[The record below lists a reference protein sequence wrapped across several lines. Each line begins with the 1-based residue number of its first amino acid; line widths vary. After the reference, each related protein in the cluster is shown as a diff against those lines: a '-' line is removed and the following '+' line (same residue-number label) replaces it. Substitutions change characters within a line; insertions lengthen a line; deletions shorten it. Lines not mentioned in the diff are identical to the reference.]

1 MEIRRLPENL
11 INQIAAGEVV
21 ERPASAL
28 KELIENS
35 IDANATQID
44 IVLDDGGKSLIS
56 VSDNGI
62 GIEKNHIGLAVERHA
77 TSKLPTNNLNKINF
91 LGFRGEALPSIAA
104 VSQLNIQTKS
114 KNSND
119 AWALDVA
126 AGNFDEIYPS
136 SRQIGTIISVKNLFY
151 ATPARLKFLKSS
163 NLERSYCH
171 QIVLKQALV
180 NPLIGFRLQ
189 ADGRE
194 LLNIK
199 PENERDTNKSFL
211 NRIRNILGK
220 NFADEAIKIKN
231 SKAIKNQGFA
241 KINGFIGLPT
251 LNKSN
256 YSQQYLF
263 INGRS
268 IQDRNLSGAIRA
280 AYRDTLPKGR
290 FPVFCLYIEVPPE
303 FIDVNVHP
311 GKTEVRFEDNAIIRS
326 LLVGSISRELNISF
340 SQTTSE
346 ISKQAVEKFNTY
358 NQIKL
363 KDNFGNNENF
373 FSNNDLEPSI
383 KTIKETDNFEEQ
395 QVIDQNDDF
404 PLGVALAQFSK
415 NYIISRNSEGIVIV
429 DQHAAHERLVLEKMK
444 AARENKSLE
453 KQILLLPEVINLAPT
468 PLEMILEN
476 VELLS
481 DIGFIIEPF
490 GEGMIIVREVPAL
503 IGDADIKQIIIDLGD
518 DLSSTGLPTSYH
530 AKIDLILGNI
540 ACHRSVRSGRS
551 LNENEMNQ
559 LLREMER
566 TPNSGQCNHGRPT
579 SISLSLKDIEKLLHC
594 YFQQIYSYEF

>member
-1 MEIRRLPENL
+1 MEIRRLPENV

-44 IVLDDGGKSLIS
+44 IVLNDGGKSLIS

-62 GIEKNHIGLAVERHA
+62 GIEKNHIILAVERHA
-77 TSKLPTNNLNKINF
+77 TSKLPTNDLNKIEF

-114 KNSND
+114 NKSEE
-119 AWALDVA
+119 AWALDVV
-126 AGNFDEIYPS
+126 AGKFDDIYPS
-136 SRQIGTIISVKNLFY
+136 PRQLGTIISVKNLFF

-180 NPLIGFRLQ
+180 NPKIGFRLQ
-189 ADGRE
+189 ADGKE

-199 PENERDTNKSFL
+199 PESEIGSDEYFL

-220 NFADEAIKIKN
+220 SFADEAIKINN
-231 SKAIKNQGFA
+231 SKTLKNQDFL

-263 INGRS
+263 INRRS

-290 FPVFCLYIEVPPE
+290 FPIFCLYIDVPPE

-326 LLVGSISRELNISF
+326 LIVGSISRELNIHS
-340 SQTTSE
+340 SQTSSE
-346 ISKQAVEKFNTY
+346 LSKQAIEKFHTY
-358 NQIKL
+358 NEIKV
-363 KDNFGNNENF
+363 NENYDKVESF
-373 FSNNDLEPSI
+373 FSKKDFVPSVKPVNENNDL
-383 KTIKETDNFEEQ
+383 Q
-395 QVIDQNDDF
+395 DQRLDHQDEDF

-415 NYIISRNSEGIVIV
+415 NYIISRNSHGIVII

-444 AARENKSLE
+444 AARENKSVE
-453 KQILLLPEVINLAPT
+453 KQILLLPEVINLDPT
-468 PLEMILEN
+468 PLAIIIEN

-481 DIGFIIEPF
+481 EIGFDIEPF
-490 GEGMIIVREVPAL
+490 GEGMIIVREVPSL
-503 IGDADIKQIIIDLGD
+503 LGDADIKQIIIDLGD
-518 DLSSTGLPTSYH
+518 DLSSSGMPTSYI

-540 ACHRSVRSGRS
+540 ACHRSVRSGRV

-559 LLREMER
+559 LLREMEN

-579 SISLSLKDIEKLLHC
+579 FISLSLKDIEKL
-594 YFQQIYSYEF
+594 FNRT

>member
-44 IVLDDGGKSLIS
+44 IVLDEGGKSLIS

-199 PENERDTNKSFL
+199 PENERETEKYFL

-326 LLVGSISRELNISF
+326 LIVGSISRELNISF

-363 KDNFGNNENF
+363 KDNYGNNENF

-383 KTIKETDNFEEQ
+383 KPIKETDNFEEQ

-404 PLGVALAQFSK
+404 PLGVSLAQFSK

-481 DIGFIIEPF
+481 EIGFIIEPF

-530 AKIDLILGNI
+530 AKVDLILGNI

-579 SISLSLKDIEKLLHC
+579 SISLSLKDIEKL
-594 YFQQIYSYEF
+594 FNRT

>member
-579 SISLSLKDIEKLLHC
+579 SISLSLKDIEKL
-594 YFQQIYSYEF
+594 FNRT

>member
-199 PENERDTNKSFL
+199 PENERETEKYFL

-363 KDNFGNNENF
+363 KENYGNNENF

-579 SISLSLKDIEKLLHC
+579 SISLSLKDIEKL
-594 YFQQIYSYEF
+594 FNRT

>member
-199 PENERDTNKSFL
+199 PENERDTDKSFL

-326 LLVGSISRELNISF
+326 LIVGSISRELNISF

-363 KDNFGNNENF
+363 KDNYGNNENF

-383 KTIKETDNFEEQ
+383 KPIKETDNFEEQ

-518 DLSSTGLPTSYH
+518 DLSSTGLPTSYL
-530 AKIDLILGNI
+530 AKVDLILGNI

-579 SISLSLKDIEKLLHC
+579 SISLSLKDIEKL
-594 YFQQIYSYEF
+594 FNRT

>member
-126 AGNFDEIYPS
+126 AGNLDEIYPS

-579 SISLSLKDIEKLLHC
+579 SISLSLKDIEKL
-594 YFQQIYSYEF
+594 FNRT

>member
-11 INQIAAGEVV
+11 INQIAAGEVI

-35 IDANATQID
+35 IDAKATQID
-44 IVLDDGGKSLIS
+44 IVLNDGGKTLIS

-62 GIEKNHIGLAVERHA
+62 GIEKNHIVLAVERHA
-77 TSKLPTNNLNKINF
+77 TSKLPTNDLNKIEF

-114 KNSND
+114 NKSED
-119 AWALDVA
+119 AWALDVV
-126 AGNFDEIYPS
+126 AGKFNDIYPS
-136 SRQIGTIISVKNLFY
+136 PRQLGTIISVKNLFF

-163 NLERSYCH
+163 NLERSYCQ

-180 NPLIGFRLQ
+180 NPKIGFRLQ
-189 ADGRE
+189 ADGKE

-199 PENERDTNKSFL
+199 PESVINSDEYVL

-220 NFADEAIKIKN
+220 SFADEAIKINN
-231 SKAIKNQGFA
+231 SKTFKNQNFL

-290 FPVFCLYIEVPPE
+290 FPIFCLFINVPPE

-326 LLVGSISRELNISF
+326 LIVGSISRELNIHS
-340 SQTTSE
+340 SQTSSE
-346 ISKQAVEKFNTY
+346 LSKQAIEKFNTY
-358 NQIKL
+358 NEIKVN
-363 KDNFGNNENF
+363 DNYEKVQSF
-373 FSNNDLEPSI
+373 FSKNDFGPSVKPISKNNDL
-383 KTIKETDNFEEQ
+383 Q
-395 QVIDQNDDF
+395 DQRLDDQDEDF

-415 NYIISRNSEGIVIV
+415 NYIISRNSQGIVIV

-444 AARENKSLE
+444 AARENKSIE
-453 KQILLLPEVINLAPT
+453 KQILLLPEVINLDPT
-468 PLEMILEN
+468 PLEMIIEN
-476 VELLS
+476 VDLLS
-481 DIGFIIEPF
+481 EIGFEIEPF
-490 GEGMIIVREVPAL
+490 GEGMIIVREVPSL
-503 IGDADIKQIIIDLGD
+503 LGDADIKQIIIDLGD
-518 DLSSTGLPTSYH
+518 DLSSSGLPTSYI

-540 ACHRSVRSGRS
+540 ACHRSVRSGRV

-559 LLREMER
+559 LLREMEN

-579 SISLSLKDIEKLLHC
+579 SISLSLKDIENL
-594 YFQQIYSYEF
+594 FNRT

>member
-44 IVLDDGGKSLIS
+44 IVLNDGGKSLIS

-62 GIEKNHIGLAVERHA
+62 GIEKNHIILAVERHA
-77 TSKLPTNNLNKINF
+77 TSKLPTNDLNKIEF

-114 KNSND
+114 NKSED
-119 AWALDVA
+119 AWALDVV
-126 AGNFDEIYPS
+126 AGKFDDIYPS
-136 SRQIGTIISVKNLFY
+136 PRQLGTIISVKNLFF

-180 NPLIGFRLQ
+180 NPKIGFRLQ
-189 ADGRE
+189 ADGKE

-199 PENERDTNKSFL
+199 PESEIGSDKYFL

-220 NFADEAIKIKN
+220 GFADEAIEINN
-231 SKAIKNQGFA
+231 SKTFKNQIFL

-251 LNKSN
+251 SNKSN

-268 IQDRNLSGAIRA
+268 IQDRNLSGAIRS

-290 FPVFCLYIEVPPE
+290 FPIFCLYIDVPPE

-326 LLVGSISRELNISF
+326 LIVGSISRELNIHS
-340 SQTTSE
+340 SQTSSE
-346 ISKQAVEKFNTY
+346 LSKQAIEKFHTY
-358 NQIKL
+358 NEIKVN
-363 KDNFGNNENF
+363 DNYEKVESF
-373 FSNNDLEPSI
+373 FSKNDFVPSVKPVNENNDL
-383 KTIKETDNFEEQ
+383 Q
-395 QVIDQNDDF
+395 DQRLDHQDEDF

-415 NYIISRNSEGIVIV
+415 NYIISRNSQGIVIV

-444 AARENKSLE
+444 AARENKSVE
-453 KQILLLPEVINLAPT
+453 KQILLLPEVINLDPT
-468 PLEMILEN
+468 PLAIIIEN

-481 DIGFIIEPF
+481 EIGFDIEPF
-490 GEGMIIVREVPAL
+490 GEGMIIVREVPSL
-503 IGDADIKQIIIDLGD
+503 LGDADIKQIIIDLGD
-518 DLSSTGLPTSYH
+518 DLSSSGMPTSYI

-540 ACHRSVRSGRS
+540 ACHRSVRSGRV

-559 LLREMER
+559 LLREMEN

-579 SISLSLKDIEKLLHC
+579 SISLSLKDIEKL
-594 YFQQIYSYEF
+594 FNRT

>member
-11 INQIAAGEVV
+11 INQIAAGEVI

-35 IDANATQID
+35 IDAKATQID
-44 IVLDDGGKSLIS
+44 IVLNDGGKSLIS

-62 GIEKNHIGLAVERHA
+62 GIEKNHIVLAVERHA
-77 TSKLPTNNLNKINF
+77 TSKLPTNDLNKIEF
-91 LGFRGEALPSIAA
+91 LGFRGEAIPSIAA

-114 KNSND
+114 NKSED
-119 AWALDVA
+119 AWALDVV
-126 AGNFDEIYPS
+126 AGKFNDIYPS
-136 SRQIGTIISVKNLFY
+136 PRQLGTIISVKNLFF

-163 NLERSYCH
+163 NLERSYCQ

-180 NPLIGFRLQ
+180 NPKIGFRLQ
-189 ADGRE
+189 ADGKE

-199 PENERDTNKSFL
+199 PESVINSDEYVL

-220 NFADEAIKIKN
+220 SFADEAIKINN
-231 SKAIKNQGFA
+231 SKTFKNQNFL

-290 FPVFCLYIEVPPE
+290 FPIFCLFIDVPPE

-326 LLVGSISRELNISF
+326 LIVGSISRELNIHS
-340 SQTTSE
+340 SQTSSE
-346 ISKQAVEKFNTY
+346 LSKQAIEKFNTY
-358 NQIKL
+358 NEIKVN
-363 KDNFGNNENF
+363 DNYEKVQSF
-373 FSNNDLEPSI
+373 FSKNDFGPSVKPISKNNDL
-383 KTIKETDNFEEQ
+383 Q
-395 QVIDQNDDF
+395 DQRLDDQDKDF

-415 NYIISRNSEGIVIV
+415 NYIISRNSQGIVIV

-444 AARENKSLE
+444 AARENKSIE
-453 KQILLLPEVINLAPT
+453 KQILLLPEVINLDPT
-468 PLEMILEN
+468 PLEMIIEN
-476 VELLS
+476 VDLLS
-481 DIGFIIEPF
+481 EIGFEIEPF
-490 GEGMIIVREVPAL
+490 GEGMIIVREVPSL
-503 IGDADIKQIIIDLGD
+503 LGDADIKQIIIDLGD
-518 DLSSTGLPTSYH
+518 DLSSSGLPTSYI

-540 ACHRSVRSGRS
+540 ACHRSVRSGRV

-559 LLREMER
+559 LLREMEN

-579 SISLSLKDIEKLLHC
+579 SISLSLKDIENL
-594 YFQQIYSYEF
+594 FNRT

>member
-346 ISKQAVEKFNTY
+346 ISKQAVEKFNIY

-579 SISLSLKDIEKLLHC
+579 SISLSLKDIEKL
-594 YFQQIYSYEF
+594 FNRT

>member
-35 IDANATQID
+35 VDANATQID
-44 IVLDDGGKSLIS
+44 IVLDEGGKSLIS

-326 LLVGSISRELNISF
+326 LIVGSISRELNISF

-358 NQIKL
+358 NEIKL
-363 KDNFGNNENF
+363 NKNYGKNKNF

-579 SISLSLKDIEKLLHC
+579 SISLSLKDIEKL
-594 YFQQIYSYEF
+594 FNRT

>member
-1 MEIRRLPENL
+1 MKIRRLPENL

-35 IDANATQID
+35 IDAKATQID
-44 IVLDDGGKSLIS
+44 IVLDNGGKNLIS

-62 GIEKNHIGLAVERHA
+62 GIDKDHITLAIERHA
-77 TSKLPTNNLNKINF
+77 TSKLPNNDLNRIDF

-104 VSQLNIQTKS
+104 VSELTIQTKS
-114 KNSND
+114 ESSTE
-119 AWALDVA
+119 AWALDVT
-126 AGNFDEIYPS
+126 AGNFENIYPS
-136 SRQIGTIISVKNLFY
+136 PRQQGTIISVKNLFY

-163 NLERSYCH
+163 NVERSFCH
-171 QIVLKQALV
+171 QIVLKLALV
-180 NPLIGFRLQ
+180 NPVVGFRLQ

-194 LLNIK
+194 LINL
-199 PENERDTNKSFL
+199 KSEHKTDPDDL
-211 NRIRNILGK
+211 YLSRIRKVMGS

-231 SKAIKNQGFA
+231 SRPIKNKGFA

-256 YSQQYLF
+256 YSHQFLF

-280 AYRDTLPKGR
+280 AYGDTLPKGR
-290 FPVFCLYIEVPPE
+290 FPIFCLYIDVPSE

-311 GKTEVRFEDNAIIRS
+311 GKTEVRFEDNALIRS
-326 LLVGSISRELNISF
+326 LIVGSISRELNVSY
-340 SQTTSE
+340 SQTTNE
-346 ISKQAVEKFNTY
+346 ISKEAIQRFNTY
-358 NQIKL
+358 NNLETKPPPITL
-363 KDNFGNNENF
+363 
-373 FSNNDLEPSI
+373 FSNNIEPSVRSI
-383 KTIKETDNFEEQ
+383 NEPYKTIEKLEKDNSF
-395 QVIDQNDDF
+395 DF

-415 NYIISRNSEGIVIV
+415 NYIISRNSDGIVIV

-444 AARENKSLE
+444 AARENKSIE
-453 KQILLLPEVINLAPT
+453 KQILLLPEVINLDPI
-468 PLEMILEN
+468 PLAMILDHI
-476 VELLS
+476 ELMS
-481 DIGFIIEPF
+481 EIGFVIEPF
-490 GEGMIIVREVPAL
+490 GEGMIVVREIPAL
-503 IGDADIKQIIIDLGD
+503 LGDSDIKQIIVDLGD
-518 DLSSTGLPTSYH
+518 DLSSAGLPSSYL
-530 AKIDLILGNI
+530 AKVDLILGNI
-540 ACHRSVRSGRS
+540 ACHRSVRSGRI

-579 SISLSLKDIEKLLHC
+579 SIRLSLKDIEKL
-594 YFQQIYSYEF
+594 FNRT

>member
-1 MEIRRLPENL
+1 MKIRRLPENL

-35 IDANATQID
+35 IDAKATQID
-44 IVLDDGGKSLIS
+44 IVLDNGGKNLIS

-62 GIEKNHIGLAVERHA
+62 GIDKDHITLAIERHA
-77 TSKLPTNNLNKINF
+77 TSKLPNNDLNRIDF

-104 VSQLNIQTKS
+104 VSELTIQTKS
-114 KNSND
+114 ESSTE
-119 AWALDVA
+119 AWALDVT
-126 AGNFDEIYPS
+126 AGNFENIYPS
-136 SRQIGTIISVKNLFY
+136 PRQQGTIISVKNLFY

-163 NLERSYCH
+163 NVERSFCH
-171 QIVLKQALV
+171 QIVLKLALV
-180 NPLIGFRLQ
+180 NPVVGFRLQ

-194 LLNIK
+194 LINL
-199 PENERDTNKSFL
+199 KSEHKTDPDDL
-211 NRIRNILGK
+211 YLSRIRKVMGS

-231 SKAIKNQGFA
+231 SRPIKNKGFA

-256 YSQQYLF
+256 YSHQFLF

-280 AYRDTLPKGR
+280 AYGDTLPKGR
-290 FPVFCLYIEVPPE
+290 FPIFCLYIDVPPE

-311 GKTEVRFEDNAIIRS
+311 GKTEVRFEDNALIRS
-326 LLVGSISRELNISF
+326 LIVGSISRELKISY
-340 SQTTSE
+340 SQTTNE
-346 ISKQAVEKFNTY
+346 ISKEAIQRFSTY
-358 NQIKL
+358 NNLETKAL
-363 KDNFGNNENF
+363 PTTF
-373 FSNNDLEPSI
+373 FSNNIEPSVRSI
-383 KTIKETDNFEEQ
+383 NEPYKTIEQLEKDNSF
-395 QVIDQNDDF
+395 DF

-415 NYIISRNSEGIVIV
+415 NYIISRNSDGIVIV

-444 AARENKSLE
+444 AARENKSIE
-453 KQILLLPEVINLAPT
+453 KQILLLPEVINLDPI
-468 PLEMILEN
+468 PLAMILDHI
-476 VELLS
+476 ELMS
-481 DIGFIIEPF
+481 EIGFVIEPF
-490 GEGMIIVREVPAL
+490 GEGMIVVREIPAL
-503 IGDADIKQIIIDLGD
+503 LGDSDIKQIIVDLGD
-518 DLSSTGLPTSYH
+518 DLSSAGLPSSYL
-530 AKIDLILGNI
+530 AKVDLILGNI
-540 ACHRSVRSGRS
+540 ACHRSVRSGRI

-579 SISLSLKDIEKLLHC
+579 SIRLSLKDIEKL
-594 YFQQIYSYEF
+594 FNRT

>member
-11 INQIAAGEVV
+11 INQIAAGEVI

-35 IDANATQID
+35 IDAKATQID
-44 IVLDDGGKSLIS
+44 IVLNDGGKTLIS

-62 GIEKNHIGLAVERHA
+62 GIEKNHIVLAVERHA
-77 TSKLPTNNLNKINF
+77 TSKLPTNDLNKIEF

-114 KNSND
+114 NKSED
-119 AWALDVA
+119 AWALDVV
-126 AGNFDEIYPS
+126 AGKFNDIYPS
-136 SRQIGTIISVKNLFY
+136 PRQLGTIISVKNLFF

-163 NLERSYCH
+163 NLERSYCQ

-180 NPLIGFRLQ
+180 NPKIGFRLQ
-189 ADGRE
+189 ADGKE

-199 PENERDTNKSFL
+199 PESVINSDEYFL

-220 NFADEAIKIKN
+220 SFADEAIKINN
-231 SKAIKNQGFA
+231 SKTFKNQNFL
-241 KINGFIGLPT
+241 KIDGFIGLPT

-290 FPVFCLYIEVPPE
+290 FPIFCLFIDVPPE

-326 LLVGSISRELNISF
+326 LIVGSISRELNIHS
-340 SQTTSE
+340 SQTSSE
-346 ISKQAVEKFNTY
+346 LSKQAIEKFNTY
-358 NQIKL
+358 NEIKVN
-363 KDNFGNNENF
+363 DNYEKVQSF
-373 FSNNDLEPSI
+373 FSKNDFGPSVKPISKNNDL
-383 KTIKETDNFEEQ
+383 Q
-395 QVIDQNDDF
+395 DQRLDDQDKDF

-415 NYIISRNSEGIVIV
+415 NYIISRNSQGIVIV

-444 AARENKSLE
+444 AARENKSIE
-453 KQILLLPEVINLAPT
+453 KQILLLPEVINLDPT
-468 PLEMILEN
+468 PLEMIIEN
-476 VELLS
+476 VDLLS
-481 DIGFIIEPF
+481 EIGFEIEPF
-490 GEGMIIVREVPAL
+490 GEGMIIVREVPSL
-503 IGDADIKQIIIDLGD
+503 LGDADIKQIIIDLGD
-518 DLSSTGLPTSYH
+518 DLSSSGLPISYI

-540 ACHRSVRSGRS
+540 ACHRSVRSGRV

-559 LLREMER
+559 LLREMEN

-579 SISLSLKDIEKLLHC
+579 SISLSLKDIENL
-594 YFQQIYSYEF
+594 FNRT

>member
-1 MEIRRLPENL
+1 MKIRRLPENL

-35 IDANATQID
+35 IDAKATQID
-44 IVLDDGGKSLIS
+44 IVLDNGGKNLIS

-62 GIEKNHIGLAVERHA
+62 GIDKDHITLAIERHA
-77 TSKLPTNNLNKINF
+77 TSKLPNNDLNRIDF

-104 VSQLNIQTKS
+104 VSELTIQTKS
-114 KNSND
+114 ESSTE
-119 AWALDVA
+119 AWALDVT
-126 AGNFDEIYPS
+126 AGNFENIYPS
-136 SRQIGTIISVKNLFY
+136 PRQQGTIISVKNLFY

-163 NLERSYCH
+163 NVERSFCH
-171 QIVLKQALV
+171 QIVLKLALV
-180 NPLIGFRLQ
+180 NPVVGFRLQ

-194 LLNIK
+194 LINL
-199 PENERDTNKSFL
+199 KSEHKTDPDDL
-211 NRIRNILGK
+211 YLSRIRKVMGS

-231 SKAIKNQGFA
+231 SRPIKNKGFA

-256 YSQQYLF
+256 YSHQFLF

-280 AYRDTLPKGR
+280 AYGDTLPKGR
-290 FPVFCLYIEVPPE
+290 FPIFCLYIDVPSE

-311 GKTEVRFEDNAIIRS
+311 GKTEVRFEDNALIRS
-326 LLVGSISRELNISF
+326 LIVGSISRELNVSY
-340 SQTTSE
+340 SQTTNE
-346 ISKQAVEKFNTY
+346 ISKEAIQRFNTY
-358 NQIKL
+358 NNLETKPPPTT
-363 KDNFGNNENF
+363 F
-373 FSNNDLEPSI
+373 FSNNIEPSVRSI
-383 KTIKETDNFEEQ
+383 NEPHKTIEQLEKDNSF
-395 QVIDQNDDF
+395 DF

-415 NYIISRNSEGIVIV
+415 NYIISRNSDGIVIV

-444 AARENKSLE
+444 AARENKSIE
-453 KQILLLPEVINLAPT
+453 KQILLLPEVINLDPI
-468 PLEMILEN
+468 PLAMILDHI
-476 VELLS
+476 ELMS
-481 DIGFIIEPF
+481 EIGFVIEPF
-490 GEGMIIVREVPAL
+490 GEGMIVVREIPAL
-503 IGDADIKQIIIDLGD
+503 LGDSDIKQIIVDLGD
-518 DLSSTGLPTSYH
+518 DLSSAGLPSSYL
-530 AKIDLILGNI
+530 AKVDLILGNI
-540 ACHRSVRSGRS
+540 ACHRSVRSGRI

-579 SISLSLKDIEKLLHC
+579 SIRLSLKDIEKL
-594 YFQQIYSYEF
+594 FNRT

>member
-44 IVLDDGGKSLIS
+44 IVLDEGGKSLIS

-62 GIEKNHIGLAVERHA
+62 GIEKNHIGLSIERHA

-363 KDNFGNNENF
+363 KDNYGNNENF

-395 QVIDQNDDF
+395 QVIDQNDNF

-579 SISLSLKDIEKLLHC
+579 SISLSLKDIEKL
-594 YFQQIYSYEF
+594 FNRT

>member
-44 IVLDDGGKSLIS
+44 IVLEDGGKSLIS
-56 VSDNGI
+56 VSDNGMGI
-62 GIEKNHIGLAVERHA
+62 GKNHIGLAVERHA

-199 PENERDTNKSFL
+199 PENDRDTNKSFL
-211 NRIRNILGK
+211 NRIKNILGK

-326 LLVGSISRELNISF
+326 LIVGSISRELNISF
-340 SQTTSE
+340 SQTTGE

-363 KDNFGNNENF
+363 KDNYGNNENF

-383 KTIKETDNFEEQ
+383 KPIKEIDNFEEQ
-395 QVIDQNDDF
+395 QVIDQNDNF

-468 PLEMILEN
+468 PLEMVLEN

-490 GEGMIIVREVPAL
+490 GEGMIIVREVPVL
-503 IGDADIKQIIIDLGD
+503 IGNADIKQIIIDLGD
-518 DLSSTGLPTSYH
+518 DLSSTGLPTSYL
-530 AKIDLILGNI
+530 AKVDLILGNI

-579 SISLSLKDIEKLLHC
+579 SISLSLKDIEKL
-594 YFQQIYSYEF
+594 FNRT

>member
-11 INQIAAGEVV
+11 INQIAAGEVI

-35 IDANATQID
+35 IDAKATQID
-44 IVLDDGGKSLIS
+44 IVLNDGGKTLIS

-62 GIEKNHIGLAVERHA
+62 GIEKNHIVLAVERHA
-77 TSKLPTNNLNKINF
+77 TSKLPTNDLNKIEF

-114 KNSND
+114 NKSED
-119 AWALDVA
+119 AWALDVV
-126 AGNFDEIYPS
+126 AGKFNDIYPS
-136 SRQIGTIISVKNLFY
+136 PRQLGTIISVKNLFF

-163 NLERSYCH
+163 NLERSYCQ

-180 NPLIGFRLQ
+180 NPKIGFRLQ
-189 ADGRE
+189 ADGKE

-199 PENERDTNKSFL
+199 PESVINSDEYVL

-220 NFADEAIKIKN
+220 SFADEAIKINN
-231 SKAIKNQGFA
+231 SKTFKNQNFL

-290 FPVFCLYIEVPPE
+290 FPIFCLFIDVPPE
-303 FIDVNVHP
+303 SIDVNVHP

-326 LLVGSISRELNISF
+326 LIVGSISRELNIHS
-340 SQTTSE
+340 SQTSSE
-346 ISKQAVEKFNTY
+346 LSKQAIEKFNTY
-358 NQIKL
+358 NEIKVN
-363 KDNFGNNENF
+363 DNYEKVQSF
-373 FSNNDLEPSI
+373 FSKNDFGPSVKPISKNNDL
-383 KTIKETDNFEEQ
+383 Q
-395 QVIDQNDDF
+395 DQRLDDQDKDF

-415 NYIISRNSEGIVIV
+415 NYIISRNSQGIVIV

-444 AARENKSLE
+444 AARENKSIE
-453 KQILLLPEVINLAPT
+453 KQILLLPEVINLDPT
-468 PLEMILEN
+468 PLEMIIEN
-476 VELLS
+476 VDLLS
-481 DIGFIIEPF
+481 EIGFEIEPF
-490 GEGMIIVREVPAL
+490 GEGMIIVREVPSL
-503 IGDADIKQIIIDLGD
+503 LGDADIKQIIIDLGD
-518 DLSSTGLPTSYH
+518 DLSSSGLPTSYI

-540 ACHRSVRSGRS
+540 ACHRSVRSGRV

-559 LLREMER
+559 LLREMEN

-579 SISLSLKDIEKLLHC
+579 SISLSLKDIENL
-594 YFQQIYSYEF
+594 FNRT

>member
-126 AGNFDEIYPS
+126 AGNLDEIYPS

-326 LLVGSISRELNISF
+326 LIVGSISRELNISF

-346 ISKQAVEKFNTY
+346 ISKQAVEKFNIY

-363 KDNFGNNENF
+363 KDNYGNNENF

-453 KQILLLPEVINLAPT
+453 KQILLLPEVIDLAPT

-518 DLSSTGLPTSYH
+518 DLSLTGLPTSYH

-540 ACHRSVRSGRS
+540 ACHKSVRSGRS

-579 SISLSLKDIEKLLHC
+579 SISLSLKDIEKL
-594 YFQQIYSYEF
+594 FNRT

>member
-211 NRIRNILGK
+211 NRIRNILGR

-290 FPVFCLYIEVPPE
+290 FPVFCLYIEVPLE

-326 LLVGSISRELNISF
+326 LIVGSISRELNISF

-358 NQIKL
+358 NEIKL
-363 KDNFGNNENF
+363 NKNYGKNENF
-373 FSNNDLEPSI
+373 FTNNDLEPSI
-383 KTIKETDNFEEQ
+383 KPIKETDNFEEHQ
-395 QVIDQNDDF
+395 AIDQNDDF

-444 AARENKSLE
+444 AAREDKSLE

-481 DIGFIIEPF
+481 EIGFIIEPF

-518 DLSSTGLPTSYH
+518 DLSSAGLPTSYL
-530 AKIDLILGNI
+530 AKVDLILGNI

-579 SISLSLKDIEKLLHC
+579 SISLSLKDIEKL
-594 YFQQIYSYEF
+594 FNRT

>member
-44 IVLDDGGKSLIS
+44 IVLNDGGKSLIS

-62 GIEKNHIGLAVERHA
+62 GIEKNHIILAVERHA
-77 TSKLPTNNLNKINF
+77 TSKLPTNDLNKIEF

-114 KNSND
+114 NKSED
-119 AWALDVA
+119 AWALDVV
-126 AGNFDEIYPS
+126 AGKFDDIYPS
-136 SRQIGTIISVKNLFY
+136 SRQLGTIISVKNLFF

-180 NPLIGFRLQ
+180 NPKIGFRLQ
-189 ADGRE
+189 ADGKE

-199 PENERDTNKSFL
+199 PESEIGSDEYFL

-220 NFADEAIKIKN
+220 SFADEAIKINN
-231 SKAIKNQGFA
+231 SKTLKNQDFL

-263 INGRS
+263 INRRS

-290 FPVFCLYIEVPPE
+290 FPIFCLYIDVPPE

-311 GKTEVRFEDNAIIRS
+311 GKTEVRFQDNAIIRS
-326 LLVGSISRELNISF
+326 LIVGSISRELNIHS
-340 SQTTSE
+340 SQTSSE
-346 ISKQAVEKFNTY
+346 LSKQAIEKFNTY
-358 NQIKL
+358 NEIKVN
-363 KDNFGNNENF
+363 DNYDKVQSF
-373 FSNNDLEPSI
+373 FSKNDFGPSVKPISKNNDLQ
-383 KTIKETDNFEEQ
+383 EQ
-395 QVIDQNDDF
+395 RLDDQDKDF

-415 NYIISRNSEGIVIV
+415 NYIISRNSQGIVIV

-444 AARENKSLE
+444 AARENKSVE
-453 KQILLLPEVINLAPT
+453 KQILLLPEVINLDPT
-468 PLEMILEN
+468 PLAIIIEN

-481 DIGFIIEPF
+481 EIGFDIEPF
-490 GEGMIIVREVPAL
+490 GEGMIIVREVPSL
-503 IGDADIKQIIIDLGD
+503 LGDADIKQIIIDLGD
-518 DLSSTGLPTSYH
+518 DLSSSGMPTSYI

-540 ACHRSVRSGRS
+540 ACHRSVRSGRV

-559 LLREMER
+559 LLREMEN

-579 SISLSLKDIEKLLHC
+579 FISLSLKDIEKL
-594 YFQQIYSYEF
+594 FNRT

>member
-11 INQIAAGEVV
+11 INQIAAGEVI

-35 IDANATQID
+35 IDAKATQID
-44 IVLDDGGKSLIS
+44 IVLNDGGKSLIS

-62 GIEKNHIGLAVERHA
+62 GIEKNHIVLAVERHA
-77 TSKLPTNNLNKINF
+77 TSKLPTNDLNKIEF

-114 KNSND
+114 NKSED
-119 AWALDVA
+119 AWALDVV
-126 AGNFDEIYPS
+126 AGKFNDIYPS
-136 SRQIGTIISVKNLFY
+136 PRQLGTIISVKNLFF

-163 NLERSYCH
+163 NLERSYCQ

-180 NPLIGFRLQ
+180 NPKIGFRLQ
-189 ADGRE
+189 ADGKE

-199 PENERDTNKSFL
+199 PESVINSDEYVL

-220 NFADEAIKIKN
+220 SFADEAIKINN
-231 SKAIKNQGFA
+231 SKTFKNQNFL

-290 FPVFCLYIEVPPE
+290 FPIFCLFIDVPPE

-326 LLVGSISRELNISF
+326 LIVGSISRELNIHS
-340 SQTTSE
+340 SQTSSE
-346 ISKQAVEKFNTY
+346 LSKQAIEKFNTY
-358 NQIKL
+358 NEIKVN
-363 KDNFGNNENF
+363 DNYEKVQSF
-373 FSNNDLEPSI
+373 FSKNDFGPSVKPISKNNDL
-383 KTIKETDNFEEQ
+383 Q
-395 QVIDQNDDF
+395 DQRLDDQDKDF

-415 NYIISRNSEGIVIV
+415 NYIISRNSQGIVIV

-444 AARENKSLE
+444 AARENKSIE
-453 KQILLLPEVINLAPT
+453 KQILLLPEVINLDPT
-468 PLEMILEN
+468 PLEMIIEN

-481 DIGFIIEPF
+481 EIGFEIEPF
-490 GEGMIIVREVPAL
+490 GEGMIIVREVPSL
-503 IGDADIKQIIIDLGD
+503 LGDADIKQIIIDLGD
-518 DLSSTGLPTSYH
+518 DLSSSGLPTSYI

-540 ACHRSVRSGRS
+540 ACHRSVRSGRV

-559 LLREMER
+559 LLREMEN

-579 SISLSLKDIEKLLHC
+579 SISLSLKDIENL
-594 YFQQIYSYEF
+594 FNRT

>member
-119 AWALDVA
+119 AWALDVS

-579 SISLSLKDIEKLLHC
+579 SISLSLKDIEKL
-594 YFQQIYSYEF
+594 FNRT